1 MWGVL
6 MQLFMQALDIKC
18 NYHMYMYVHSCVHV
32 IIMGMTHIPRLC
44 TKFIITGGCE
54 CHVGGGGG
62 GGGGGYLLNTYV
74 PSEDTH
80 MYVSLVPR
88 LF

>member
-1 MWGVL
+1 

-62 GGGGGYLLNTYV
+62 GGGRGRVFTKYICTFRRHTYV
-74 PSEDTH
+74 
-80 MYVSLVPR
+80 R
-88 LF
+88 